1 MKTKLVKESLD
12 DFIPSDQEQGAEETN
27 FTPEQ
32 KSAIESFIEDY
43 QGDFEDE
50 DIHNLAEELGLDKS
64 EVEEYIYNMARN
76 GTITDEPIENAGKK
90 GFHDDIQK
98 DTLENKNYR
107 KVIYTGKTLQLVL
120 MTLKPGENIG
130 MEHHAS
136 DQFFRFEGGT
146 GKCIVNGNEYDVK
159 DGSSVLVPGGAE
171 HDVINTGKNLLQLYT
186 IYGPPNHIDGI
197 IKKTKEE
204 AEGAEKS
211 GEDKF
216 DGTTTE

>member
-1 MKTKLVKESLD
+1 MKIKLVKESLD
-12 DFIPSDQEQGAEETN
+12 EFVPSSKESSEETN

-32 KSAIESFIEDY
+32 KDTIEQFIEDY
-43 QGDFEDE
+43 EGDFEDE
-50 DIHNLAEELGLDKS
+50 DIHNLANELGLNKP
-64 EVEEYIYNMARN
+64 EVEEYIYNMARK
-76 GTITDEPIENAGKK
+76 GTIKDEPAENSNKI

-98 DTLENKNYR
+98 DTLDNKNFR
-107 KVIYTGKTLQLVL
+107 KVVYTGKTLQLVL

-136 DQFFRFEGGT
+136 DQFFRFEGGV
-146 GKCIVNGNEYDVK
+146 GQCIINGNEYDVK

-171 HDVINTGKNLLQLYT
+171 HDVINTSDSELLQLYT

-204 AEGAEKS
+204 AETAEQS

-216 DGTTTE
+216 DGKTTE